1 MGALFAGM
9 FLTPCSTPDPAQG
22 PRPPRTC
29 TLAPSA
35 NPVSANPRLDSKSS
49 SACTTE
55 FLMDNGVGST
65 MTVGRVKPI
74 ARKFDRPRQ
83 DLNASGFLTSV
94 IGAAWGRKD
103 HKPTGL
109 PSAPRDTRP
118 GGPHPGVAPRFAA
131 VRCDP
136 E

>member
-9 FLTPCSTPDPAQG
+9 VLLPCRTPDPAPG
-22 PRPPRTC
+22 PRRPRIC
-29 TLAPSA
+29 TLARSA
-35 NPVSANPRLDSKSS
+35 NPVSPNPRRDSKSP

-94 IGAAWGRKD
+94 IVAAWGRKY
-103 HKPTGL
+103 HKHTGML
-109 PSAPRDTRP
+109 GTHRDSCACSPQT
-118 GGPHPGVAPRFAA
+118 VTDIRF
-131 VRCDP
+131 VH
-136 E
+136 